1 MADFDDIELSGLTAA
16 QLEELSELID
26 PDVSTSWLRYICV
39 PVLVV
44 PPVESYVLRARAI
57 HTHNHK
63 LSYVLMTLLSPNI

>member
-39 PVLVV
+39 SVLVV
-44 PPVESYVLRARAI
+44 PPIELYVLRAI

-63 LSYVLMTLLSPNI
+63 LSYVLMTLLSLNI